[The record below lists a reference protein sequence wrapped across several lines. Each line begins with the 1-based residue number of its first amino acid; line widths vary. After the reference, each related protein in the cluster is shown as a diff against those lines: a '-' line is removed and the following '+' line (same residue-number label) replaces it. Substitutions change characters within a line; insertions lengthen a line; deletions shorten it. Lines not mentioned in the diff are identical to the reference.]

1 MWGMRGSQN
10 LGIVKRHID
19 YFKILI
25 ILFFLYNRN
34 EPDSYLVHE
43 PRGDVDVC
51 LRRSSELDTLGDV
64 LLEAVKGAGMVSG
77 DSHRTSRDTYSGRQ
91 ALRSS
96 SSSAES

>member
-25 ILFFLYNRN
+25 IVFFLYNRN

-64 LLEAVKGAGMVSG
+64 LLEAVEGARMLAAIPTG
-77 DSHRTSRDTYSGRQ
+77 RARDTYSGRQ